1 MTSVQLVSGRI
12 HRDGP
17 LLARLFGICLSIAAA
32 SCGTHTEHLGD
43 IDFCLCR
50 IESVHSAGL
59 ISLNL
64 PQDGTTVYA
73 EREGTVLGAADV
85 KAIHICSDPITQL
98 PSVEIVFTAAG
109 GTKLNA
115 KTSQEVG
122 NMIGVV
128 VKEE

>member
-1 MTSVQLVSGRI
+1 
-12 HRDGP
+12 
-17 LLARLFGICLSIAAA
+17 
-32 SCGTHTEHLGD
+32 
-43 IDFCLCR
+43 
-50 IESVHSAGL
+50 
-59 ISLNL
+59 
-64 PQDGTTVYA
+64 VYA